1 MSSKEDPVSSSPLN
15 SDIEIEDLDI
25 SGSPAADI
33 DQVLTDDLLA
43 SSDDQKKKKKRQPKK
58 TLTKRKAPVK
68 RTTQTKLKIG
78 QVDSFNAGLVGALAN
93 EYPDKYWKFHA
104 DAEYDMIDLI
114 NHTHALESIPCNVS
128 DQSAISSMT
137 LSDDGALLATF
148 SSIGSVKVWNVAD
161 NFELLRKI
169 RDTEETQ
176 IDEFYCGA
184 FTPNGL
190 LAVGGKRKNRHHWST
205 EDNDNF
211 ILNCDIK
218 LFDMV
223 QAKVLTRLEGHTE
236 EVLTIKAI
244 EFKGE
249 NYLIST
255 SQDGSIMKWHMSE
268 DWTTLLDKKKMDD
281 NLTCM
286 AFTVSFLPNTGNKY
300 FLAAT
305 DEHLR
310 LYDFESAKLLQTF
323 KDLYSS
329 YCDCVKFVKWLDESK
344 YLSQSGAMDTD
355 QTGYAWF
362 ISRGT
367 ELCDVSDGVSSKP
380 NSCTLHKL
388 IYPTKDGEQFKIEEI
403 RRFKNEGYHSNSWSV
418 KIASNGRYL
427 LAPTIYGQIFVFNM
441 LSGEVTAIIKE
452 HQDIEIRDVIF
463 HPYKPLLFSCS
474 DDGYVKVYTY
484 KNNNSEIE
492 QDLDV
497 GMTDA

>member
-1 MSSKEDPVSSSPLN
+1 
-15 SDIEIEDLDI
+15 
-25 SGSPAADI
+25 
-33 DQVLTDDLLA
+33 
-43 SSDDQKKKKKRQPKK
+43 
-58 TLTKRKAPVK
+58 
-68 RTTQTKLKIG
+68 
-78 QVDSFNAGLVGALAN
+78 
-93 EYPDKYWKFHA
+93 
-104 DAEYDMIDLI
+104 MIDSI

-128 DQSAISSMT
+128 DQSAISSMA

-169 RDTEETQ
+169 RDNEETQ

-244 EFKGE
+244 EFKGN

-310 LYDFESAKLLQTF
+310 LYDFENAKVKRKENGF
-323 KDLYSS
+323 LY
-329 YCDCVKFVKWLDESK
+329 WI
-344 YLSQSGAMDTD
+344 G
-355 QTGYAWF
+355 
-362 ISRGT
+362 I
-367 ELCDVSDGVSSKP
+367 
-380 NSCTLHKL
+380 
-388 IYPTKDGEQFKIEEI
+388 EQF
-403 RRFKNEGYHSNSWSV
+403 F
-418 KIASNGRYL
+418 L
-427 LAPTIYGQIFVFNM
+427 
-441 LSGEVTAIIKE
+441 VTTNI
-452 HQDIEIRDVIF
+452 
-463 HPYKPLLFSCS
+463 
-474 DDGYVKVYTY
+474 
-484 KNNNSEIE
+484 
-492 QDLDV
+492 
-497 GMTDA
+497 